1 MEHRPFVSEE
11 LFFRFGGASQFGE
24 NRLSSGFGM
33 NLTKDIKAEIYYLLD
48 SVKNSRGQ
56 WIDANVLGTK
66 FKIAL

>member
-1 MEHRPFVSEE
+1 
-11 LFFRFGGASQFGE
+11 
-24 NRLSSGFGM
+24 M